1 DTHFQRH
8 LSFIFV
14 MMNIIQ
20 QRNSSFQS
28 KLAFKQMWF
37 PKVSEALKKV
47 DSDSLTKLQSKL
59 NKNPY
64 AQPENEGEKAAF
76 DLLNY
81 VNYISDHI
89 SGSTAEVNSM
99 CEKIRAIIRSR
110 GLPHLFITINPANAH
125 NPIAQVLAG
134 REIDLDEFFHNLSPQ
149 SEVFEWAKLI
159 AENLVAGAK
168 AFKVLID
175 AFLEFILGVNRH
187 NKTGVFGKVDSYYGV
202 VE

>member
-1 DTHFQRH
+1 
-8 LSFIFV
+8 
-14 MMNIIQ
+14 
-20 QRNSSFQS
+20 
-28 KLAFKQMWF
+28 
-37 PKVSEALKKV
+37 
-47 DSDSLTKLQSKL
+47 
-59 NKNPY
+59 Y

-81 VNYISDHI
+81 VNYKSDHI
-89 SGSTAEVNSM
+89 SGSTAEVNAM
-99 CEKIRAIIRSR
+99 REEIRAIICSR
-110 GLPHLFITINPANAH
+110 GLPHLFITINPADAH

-159 AENLVAGAK
+159 AENPVAGAK

-175 AFLEFILGVNRH
+175 LEIILGVNHH

-202 VE
+202 VEAQGRGSLHCNFFVWLVDGLPPNDVKQKL

>member
-1 DTHFQRH
+1 MKSHISHLLGLADTRFQRH

-20 QRNSSFQS
+20 RRNSSF
-28 KLAFKQMWF
+28 KLAFTCMWF

-89 SGSTAEVNSM
+89 SGSTAEVNAM
-99 CEKIRAIIRSR
+99 REEIRAIICSR
-110 GLPHLFITINPANAH
+110 GLPHLFIIINPADAH

-134 REIDLDEFFHNLSPQ
+134 RKIDLDEFFHNLSPQ
-149 SEVFEWAKLI
+149 SEVFEQAKLI
-159 AENLVAGAK
+159 AENPVAGAK

-175 AFLEFILGVNRH
+175 AF
-187 NKTGVFGKVDSYYGV
+187 
-202 VE
+202 